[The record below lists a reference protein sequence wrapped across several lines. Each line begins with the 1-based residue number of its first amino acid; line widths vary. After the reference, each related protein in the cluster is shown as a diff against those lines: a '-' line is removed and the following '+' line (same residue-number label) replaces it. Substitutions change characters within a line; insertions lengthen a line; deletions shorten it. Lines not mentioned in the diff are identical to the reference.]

1 LAGVDELAHILKKYF
16 MIKKLRNHSSILL
29 LLTILFAANNNAI
42 SQTKEK
48 ESYRY
53 LVKETLNNY
62 YLDDDK
68 KSFNSYTERNNLIF
82 ELDYNIDLTMSE
94 YRELNEPQILV
105 ERSKEIAYKIISE
118 ICNSV
123 LISQIKVDCDY
134 SSLNLNFKFKT
145 KDYKYI
151 EHKYNINI
159 ESLYSLSNNF
169 NKNGFE
175 KILNKI

>member
-1 LAGVDELAHILKKYF
+1 
-16 MIKKLRNHSSILL
+16 MIKQLRNHSSILL
-29 LLTILFAANNNAI
+29 FLIILFVANNNAI
-42 SQTKEK
+42 SQTKEN

-62 YLDDDK
+62 YLDDDE
-68 KSFNSYTERNNLIF
+68 KSFNSYTEGNNLII
-82 ELDYNIDLTMSE
+82 ELDYNIDFTMSE
-94 YRELNEPQILV
+94 YRELDEPQILV
-105 ERSKEIAYKIISE
+105 DRSKEIAYTIISE

-123 LISQIKVDCDY
+123 LIKQIKVDCNY
-134 SSLNLNFKFKT
+134 RSLNLNFKFKT

-151 EHKYNINI
+151 EHKYNINV

-175 KILNKI
+175 KILKKI

>member
-1 LAGVDELAHILKKYF
+1 
-16 MIKKLRNHSSILL
+16 M
-29 LLTILFAANNNAI
+29 
-42 SQTKEK
+42 
-48 ESYRY
+48 
-53 LVKETLNNY
+53 
-62 YLDDDK
+62 DDDK
-68 KSFNSYTERNNLIF
+68 KSFNSYTEGNNLIF

-105 ERSKEIAYKIISE
+105 ERSKEIAYTIISE